1 MKNINEEIKR
11 IKSLFNDKNL
21 YGNLISEQPIGKAV
35 KRLLKYFDVS
45 DLKKV
50 DVGDLKNLF
59 KRSGKVL
66 DEIEEAVLSQYIRII
81 KSGKNVRLLEKYGD
95 KYLFE
100 LLPEGM
106 RYDAVLKYIDD
117 LEDVGDIAKR
127 DEVLGK
133 MQKYFADTGIKPK
146 NIDEFDT
153 FFKRMGKSLGGASAS
168 VDDLMK
174 KLDDILSKHGAAFID
189 EKQLEPALKKIL
201 KEYGLTDKIITNKSA
216 GEVVEQSGLSKIFGR
231 NNKKVND
238 VVGSKIVKPS
248 ALKSILHNIGDITIP
263 FYAPIRGMAGQLQFG
278 YLEAAAKTGVFL
290 IIAPYVW
297 PMLYSAAKGKGF
309 GLQTGYVEL
318 MKDLYEYG
326 LMDLVEKY
334 ITGDFCTAF
343 ESLSGL
349 GCKELEKIILE
360 EYNGV
365 IESIKEIDSDF
376 LCEKIGNI
384 GDNGELFQ
392 DLFNDKI
399 FYDQIVNRITP
410 YINKNLDEKKFDVEK
425 VKQKLKDSDLIGSF
439 SPQGDVMKNV
449 AIKELTAYLYKQTEF
464 LTKNILPG
472 MYNTNPEF
480 KKRVDDTIN
489 SYRQFCATG
498 QEIEDSSEDSGLD
511 FEDVYY
517 GERRSSDSSDRR
529 IFD

>member
-1 MKNINEEIKR
+1 MRNLNEEINR
-11 IKSLFNDKNL
+11 IKSLFNNENL
-21 YGNLISEQPIGKAV
+21 YGNLITEQPIGQAV

-45 DLKKV
+45 DFKKV
-50 DVGDLKNLF
+50 DLNDLKNIF
-59 KRSGKVL
+59 KRTGKVL
-66 DEIEEAVLSQYIRII
+66 SKAEEAVLSQYLRVI
-81 KSGKNVRLLEKYGD
+81 KSGKNVKLLEKYGD
-95 KYLFE
+95 KYIFE
-100 LLPEGM
+100 FLPEGM
-106 RYDAVLKYIDD
+106 RYDAVLKYVDD
-117 LEDVGDIAKR
+117 LEGFGDVAKR

-189 EKQLEPALKKIL
+189 EKQLEPALRKIL

-238 VVGSKIVKPS
+238 VVDSKIVKPTF
-248 ALKSILHNIGDITIP
+248 LKSIFDYTIP
-263 FYAPIRGMAGQLQFG
+263 FVAAGRKYDNPISKLFPS
-278 YLEAAAKTGVFL
+278 L
-290 IIAPYVW
+290 IALGLTKYTLPVV
-297 PMLYSAAKGKGF
+297 YSLLKGKGF

-318 MKDLYEYG
+318 MKDLYKYG
-326 LMDLVEKY
+326 LMDLFEKY

-392 DLFNDKI
+392 DLFNDKR

-410 YINKNLDEKKFDVEK
+410 YINKNLRDKEFDVEK
-425 VKQKLKDSDLIGSF
+425 VKQKLEDSDLLNSF

-449 AIKELTAYLYKQTEF
+449 AIKELTAYLYKNTEF
-464 LTKNILPG
+464 LTKNIFPT

-517 GERRSSDSSDRR
+517 GERRSSDSSDRFK
-529 IFD
+529 FD

>member
-1 MKNINEEIKR
+1 MRNLNEEINR
-11 IKSLFNDKNL
+11 IKSLFNNENL
-21 YGNLISEQPIGKAV
+21 YGNLITEQPIGQAV

-45 DLKKV
+45 DFKKV
-50 DVGDLKNLF
+50 DVNDLKNIF
-59 KRSGKVL
+59 KRTGKV
-66 DEIEEAVLSQYIRII
+66 ISKAEEAVLSQYLRVI
-81 KSGKNVRLLEKYGD
+81 KSGKNVKLLEKYGD
-95 KYLFE
+95 KYIFE
-100 LLPEGM
+100 FLPEGM
-106 RYDAVLKYIDD
+106 RYDAVLKYVDD
-117 LEDVGDIAKR
+117 LEGFGDVAKR

-133 MQKYFADTGIKPK
+133 MKKYFGDTGIKPK

-189 EKQLEPALKKIL
+189 EKQLEPALRKIL

-238 VVGSKIVKPS
+238 VVDSKIVKPS
-248 ALKSILHNIGDITIP
+248 KLKKVINFVFDPLVPGWAVFRKNIHPITKIGLTSVSI
-263 FYAPIRGMAGQLQFG
+263 A
-278 YLEAAAKTGVFL
+278 
-290 IIAPYVW
+290 IAPYLYPV
-297 PMLYSAAKGKGF
+297 LYSAAKGKGF

-392 DLFNDKI
+392 DLFNDKR

-410 YINKNLDEKKFDVEK
+410 YINKNLGEKKFDVEK
-425 VKQKLKDSDLIGSF
+425 VKQKLKDSDLLNSF

-449 AIKELTAYLYKQTEF
+449 AIKELTAYLYKKTEF

-480 KKRVDDTIN
+480 KKQVDDTIN

>member
-50 DVGDLKNLF
+50 DVGDLKNIF
-59 KRSGKVL
+59 KRTGKV
-66 DEIEEAVLSQYIRII
+66 ISKAEEAVLSQYLRVI
-81 KSGKNVRLLEKYGD
+81 KSGKNVKLLEKYGD
-95 KYLFE
+95 KYIFE
-100 LLPEGM
+100 FLPEGM
-106 RYDAVLKYIDD
+106 RYDAVLKYVDD

-189 EKQLEPALKKIL
+189 EKQLEPVLRKIL

-238 VVGSKIVKPS
+238 VVDSKIVKPTF
-248 ALKSILHNIGDITIP
+248 LKSIFDYTIP
-263 FYAPIRGMAGQLQFG
+263 FVSFG
-278 YLEAAAKTGVFL
+278 RKYDNPLHKIFPAIAIYNFTIPYLYPV
-290 IIAPYVW
+290 
-297 PMLYSAAKGKGF
+297 LYSALKGKGF
-309 GLQTGYVEL
+309 GIQTGYVEF
-318 MKDLYEYG
+318 MKDAYEYG
-326 LMDLVEKY
+326 LIDLVEKY
-334 ITGDFCTAF
+334 STGDFCVAF

-349 GCKELEKIILE
+349 KCNELKKIILE

-376 LCEKIGNI
+376 LCEKISNI
-384 GDNGELFQ
+384 PNNGELFQ
-392 DLFNDKI
+392 DLFNDKR

-410 YINKNLDEKKFDVEK
+410 YINKNLGEKKFDVEK
-425 VKQKLKDSDLIGSF
+425 VKQKLKDSDLINSF
-439 SPQGDVMKNV
+439 SLQGDVMKNV
-449 AIKELTAYLYKQTEF
+449 AIKELTAHLYKNTEF